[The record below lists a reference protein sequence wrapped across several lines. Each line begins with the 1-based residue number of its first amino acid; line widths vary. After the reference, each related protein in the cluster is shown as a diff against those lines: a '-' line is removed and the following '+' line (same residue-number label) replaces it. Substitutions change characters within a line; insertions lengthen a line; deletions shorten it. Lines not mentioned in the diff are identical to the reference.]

1 MYIDP
6 VHKKWISRISLILI
20 QLLFLNSILVHAQ
33 ENSIEGKRPKVA
45 VVLSGG
51 GAKGFAHIGVLKI
64 LEEEGIPIDIIV
76 GTSMGNLIG
85 GIYSLGY
92 NADEIEM
99 LVTNQN
105 WEQVLLDKIPREDL
119 FFNDQILKQRYQLS
133 LSFSDV
139 KSIGLPQGIIK
150 GQNVLN
156 IFCGLAANVPEKA
169 DFSKFPISFACVA
182 TDLETGEEVV
192 MREGFLPTAMFSS
205 MAIPGVFQ
213 AANHNN
219 KLLVDGGAV
228 NNFPADVAKQ
238 MGADIII
245 GVDIRG
251 NLLPRDKLATMDGVI
266 SQMVNFLGQG
276 KDSINNSYCD
286 ILIRP
291 DITGYSVG
299 SFSNEAADTLIRR
312 GEKAAMQMKDQ
323 IRQLKEKYNLQP
335 RHYSRSLVNKT
346 NWLITKINFPDNNFL
361 NDDFLKNKLNLE
373 LPGNYSTN
381 NIKNAINRLY
391 GYGGFALVYY
401 YLSDNPTGKTLNL
414 KLTPQKKY
422 SQHIGFKANTND
434 AAAVLL
440 NTTRRNYE
448 KAFNFLSLSTELSAN
463 PGASFVAESN
473 KGNIPT
479 LGTEI
484 KTKYQNYN
492 IFEKREKLYNADLF
506 YSSASLYFYKTFWNK
521 LNFGAGIKEEYFDGD
536 IFTKNTN
543 EQIFAEKINQLLT
556 NVYGYIRFDDMD
568 NFYFPTKGTRIN
580 FKFSLYTDFADYKLS
595 PEILFKMNRVIPVTP
610 KTTLLCNIYSRI
622 FFNNDY
628 PLIKTTL
635 VGGESYSQY
644 FNHHLPFVGL
654 PPAIIGDS
662 NTGVGLVGLR
672 IKMGKIHYLSLLY
685 NLMVQG
691 DDLDQLDKF
700 SFIGGGGFKYSMDTG
715 IGPIDLGIGYSGY
728 HEKPTFSANLGYW
741 F

>member
-139 KSIGLPQGIIK
+139 KSIGLPQGIIN

-543 EQIFAEKINQLLT
+543 EQVFAEKINQLLT

-622 FFNNDY
+622 FFNNNY

>member
-1 MYIDP
+1 M
-6 VHKKWISRISLILI
+6 
-20 QLLFLNSILVHAQ
+20 HAQ

-139 KSIGLPQGIIK
+139 KSIGLPQGIIN

-543 EQIFAEKINQLLT
+543 EQVFAEKINQLLT

-622 FFNNDY
+622 FFNNNY

>member
-1 MYIDP
+1 M
-6 VHKKWISRISLILI
+6 
-20 QLLFLNSILVHAQ
+20 HAQ

-492 IFEKREKLYNADLF
+492 IFKKREKLYNADLF

>member
-133 LSFSDV
+133 LSFSNV

>member
-1 MYIDP
+1 MYVDF
-6 VHKKWISRISLILI
+6 VYKKWKNRISLFLLQI
-20 QLLFLNSILVHAQ
+20 LFLNSFVAQ
-33 ENSIEGKRPKVA
+33 AQMNSTEEKRPRVA

-51 GAKGFAHIGVLKI
+51 GAKGFAHIGVLKV

-92 NADEIEM
+92 NTDEIER

-105 WEQVLLDKIPREDL
+105 WEQVLSDNVPRKDL
-119 FFNDQILKQRYQLS
+119 FINDQVIKQRYQLS
-133 LSFSDV
+133 LPFSDV

-156 IFCGLAANVPEKA
+156 ILCGLAENVPKNA
-169 DFSKFPISFACVA
+169 DFNKFPISFACVA
-182 TDLETGEEVV
+182 TDLETGKEVV
-192 MREGFLPTAMFSS
+192 IRDGFLPTAMFAS

-213 AANHNN
+213 AASHDN

-228 NNFPADVAKQ
+228 NNFPTDVAKQ

-251 NLLPRDKLATMDGVI
+251 SLLPRNRLATMDGVI

-276 KDSINNSYCD
+276 KDSINNSNCD

-291 DITGYSVG
+291 DITGFSVG

-312 GEKAAMQMKDQ
+312 GEKAALQMKDQ
-323 IRQLKEKYNLQP
+323 ILQLKGKYNLQP
-335 RHYSRSLVNKT
+335 RHYSRGLVSQT
-346 NWLITKINFPDNNFL
+346 NWLITEINFPDNHLL
-361 NDDFLKNKLNLE
+361 NDDFLKDKLNLE
-373 LPGNYSTN
+373 LPGNYSTD

-391 GYGGFALVYY
+391 GFGSFALVYY
-401 YLSDNPTGKTLNL
+401 YLTDNPTGKTLNL
-414 KLTPQKKY
+414 KTLPQEKY

-440 NTTRRNYE
+440 NITRRNYE
-448 KAFNFLSLSTELSAN
+448 KTFGFLSVSTELSAN
-463 PGASFVAESN
+463 PGASFVAETN

-492 IFEKREKLYNADLF
+492 IFEKGEKLYNADLF
-506 YSSASLYFYKTFWNK
+506 YTSASLYFYKTFWNK
-521 LNFGAGIKEEYFDGD
+521 LIFGGGVKEEYFDGD
-536 IFTKNTN
+536 VFTRNTG
-543 EQIFAEKINQLLT
+543 EQVFAEKINQLLT
-556 NVYGYIRFDDMD
+556 SAYGYIHFDDMD
-568 NFYFPTKGTRIN
+568 DFYFPTKGTRIN
-580 FKFSLYTDFADYKLS
+580 FEFSLYTDFADYKLS
-595 PEILFKMNRVIPVTP
+595 PEILFKMDRVIPVTP
-610 KTTLLCNIYSRI
+610 KTTLLFNIYSRI

-635 VGGESYSQY
+635 VGGEPYSQY

-654 PPAIIGDS
+654 PPAIIGDR

-672 IKMGKIHYLSLLY
+672 IKMGKMHYLSFLY
-685 NLMVQG
+685 NLMAQG
-691 DDLDQLDKF
+691 NDLGKLNKF
-700 SFIGGGGFKYSMDTG
+700 NFIGGGGFKYSMNTVF
-715 IGPIDLGIGYSGY
+715 GPIDLGLGYSGY

>member
-543 EQIFAEKINQLLT
+543 EQVFAEKINQLLT